1 MIINYNNKT
10 RAIKTIKTRMYRYM
24 TLKQFQ
30 RDIDRLQEFAQSYN
44 KTYHRSIATKPELV
58 NPYNE
63 REVRVSTFRSREE
76 IPRKQKKSDRTSSK
90 WGDKVRRSVFDREYD
105 DKWSGKMFVVR
116 SRLN

>member
-76 IPRKQKKSDRTSSK
+76 IPRKQKKATVQVQNGGIKYEDPFLIENTMTSGQVK
-90 WGDKVRRSVFDREYD
+90 CLLY
-105 DKWSGKMFVVR
+105 VVV
-116 SRLN
+116 